1 MMNENHKRALGT
13 SLQVIERHL
22 NTINEELDQNHK
34 NSNSIL
40 NSIIYDVNPQTKKTI
55 LNVTASMLEEIRQLK
70 EIFNLEKYETSLRR
84 LVYST
89 MIEIWTILEDLRPE
103 RLAKAYGR
111 ISDTD
116 KKLLEPHILKLLE
129 TLDEIY
135 QT

>member
-89 MIEIWTILEDLRPE
+89 MIEIWTILSDLRPE
-103 RLAKAYGR
+103 KLAKAYGR

>member
-1 MMNENHKRALGT
+1 MNENHKRALGT

>member
-116 KKLLEPHILKLLE
+116 KKLLETHILKLLE